1 MDLLVFA
8 NGTARWGESHFR
20 CALGRTG
27 VSTEKRE
34 GDGATPEGAF
44 PLRRVLY
51 RADRLAKPETLL
63 PVAAIQPEDGWC
75 DAPEHTDYNRPVT
88 FPFEASAERLWRED
102 FLYDLLL
109 IPGFNDSPPVSGKGS
124 AIFVH
129 VAKADYEPT
138 EGCVALALKD
148 LQTILSEADADA
160 SLRIFSKA
168 P

>member
-8 NGTARWGESHFR
+8 NGTARWGASHFR
-20 CALGRTG
+20 CALGSNG

-34 GDGATPEGAF
+34 GDGATPEGVF

-51 RADRLAKPETLL
+51 RADRLVKPETLL

-75 DAPEHTDYNRPVT
+75 DASEHTDYNRPVT
-88 FPFEASAERLWRED
+88 FPFEASAEHLWRED

-109 IPGFNDSPPVSGKGS
+109 IPGFNDTPTAPGKGS
-124 AIFVH
+124 AIFIH
-129 VAKADYEPT
+129 VAKAGYEPT
-138 EGCVALALKD
+138 EGCVAFALKD
-148 LQTILSEADADA
+148 LQTILSEADAGSA
-160 SLRIFSKA
+160 LRISSKT